1 MYRDLLAEQRN
12 TIVGIDLGTTNS
24 LVAIAIDCN
33 TRIIPSP
40 DGKRSLPSALGVD
53 ENNRIVV
60 GQAARLLLN
69 RAPESVVTSIKR
81 FMGMTAEE
89 AQSAAG
95 GVSYRLG
102 TAQPTV
108 ATVRVG
114 DRELSAP
121 EVSAAFLRELKNWAE
136 TDLGRPVER
145 AVITVPAYFNDA
157 QRQATRDAA
166 RIAGLEALRIV
177 NEPTAAALAYG
188 LQEKQEGRIVVYD
201 LGGGTFDVSILHLS
215 DGVFEVLATGGD
227 TRLGGDDVDWE
238 LARQLYASSIGGE
251 LSEAPAAIR
260 SRFVVA
266 AESAKKL
273 LSETESA
280 QVTVAGPDGPITL
293 TVTTAQ
299 LEQAASGVVA
309 RTIKLCREV
318 LAESGLKAEQLDEVI
333 LVGGSSRLDLVK
345 RRVAEL
351 FGREPRCDIDPEEV
365 VALGAAVQGRIL
377 SGGLR
382 TMLLLDVTP
391 LSLGI
396 ETWGGAF
403 DIVIPRNTTVP
414 ANATASFSTNVD
426 GQKNIL
432 IHVLQGER
440 EMAADNRSLARLV
453 LSDLPPMPAGEARV
467 EVTFA
472 INADGMLSVTAVEQ
486 KTGRKASIE
495 VKPTSGLSEAEVKRM
510 VEDSYASAGED
521 FQKRVLLDRRNEAE
535 AVLRAVKLAL
545 RQSGDQLE
553 PAERK
558 HVESAR
564 EALEKA
570 VAGSDPEAIK
580 RLLEEINKAT
590 ESLAT
595 LQMNQ
600 LLAETVHGK
609 SLDEVASLKS

>member
-33 TRIIPSP
+33 SRIIPSP
-40 DGKRSLPSALGVD
+40 DGRRSLPSALGVD
-53 ENNRIVV
+53 DNGRVVV
-60 GQAARLLLN
+60 GHAARALLN

-81 FMGMTAEE
+81 FMGMTSQE
-89 AQSAAG
+89 AKDSAG
-95 GVSYRLG
+95 GVSYQLG
-102 TAQPTV
+102 TAQPNV
-108 ATVRVG
+108 ATVKVG
-114 DRELSAP
+114 ERELSAP
-121 EVSAAFLRELKNWAE
+121 EVSAAFLRELKTWAE

-188 LQEKQEGRIVVYD
+188 LQEKQEGRIAVYD
-201 LGGGTFDVSILHLS
+201 FGGGTFDVSILHLS

-227 TRLGGDDVDWE
+227 TRLGGDDIDWA
-238 LARQLYASSIGGE
+238 LASQLYASSIGGD
-251 LSEAPAAIR
+251 LALATPAVR

-266 AESAKKL
+266 AETAKQALSSSDSAEV
-273 LSETESA
+273 SID
-280 QVTVAGPDGPITL
+280 GPDGTINL
-293 TVTTAQ
+293 TVSIAD
-299 LEQAASGVVA
+299 LEQAAEDAVG
-309 RTIKLCREV
+309 RTLKICQTV
-318 LAESGLKAEQLDEVI
+318 LKESGLSIEQLDEVI
-333 LVGGSSRLDLVK
+333 LVGGSSRLALVK

-351 FGREPRCDIDPEEV
+351 FGREARCDIDPEEV

-414 ANATASFSTNVD
+414 TTANATFSTNVD

-440 EMAADNRSLARLV
+440 EMAADNRSLGRFV
-453 LSDLPPMPAGEARV
+453 LGDLPPMPAGEARV
-467 EVTFA
+467 EVNFA
-472 INADGMLSVTAVEQ
+472 INADGMLSVNAVEQ
-486 KTGRKASIE
+486 KTGRRASIE
-495 VKPTSGLSEAEVKRM
+495 VKPTSGLSEDEVKRM
-510 VEDSYASAGED
+510 VEESYAAAGDD
-521 FQKRVLLDRRNEAE
+521 FQRRVLLDRRNEAD
-535 AVLRAVKLAL
+535 AVLRAVKLAM

-553 PAERK
+553 PSERQQ
-558 HVESAR
+558 VEAAR
-564 EALEKA
+564 EALEAA
-570 VAGSDPEAIK
+570 VAGDDPEAIK
-580 RLLEEINKAT
+580 RRLEEVNKAT
-590 ESLAT
+590 EGLAT